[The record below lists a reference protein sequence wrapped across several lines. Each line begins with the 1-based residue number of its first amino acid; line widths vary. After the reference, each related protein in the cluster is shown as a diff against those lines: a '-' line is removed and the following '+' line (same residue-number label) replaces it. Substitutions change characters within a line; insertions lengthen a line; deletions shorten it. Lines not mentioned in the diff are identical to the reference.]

1 MRIHFENK
9 TYQYSHF
16 DRTFS
21 NNNHLRKHMSA
32 QLHTQERNHFIVSY
46 VVKLLQTIVF
56 LHTIWR
62 NILGRNHIS
71 ANIVTCLSHEKLNSI
86 PQYDTYWWKKTY
98 ECNQCGK
105 TFVTTN
111 YLTYHMK
118 TPTGEKPY
126 GSNQCG
132 RTFIL
137 SIHPTPHMKIHTGEK
152 SYQCI

>member
-1 MRIHFENK
+1 MNFPSPSKLKTHMITHTDEKPYQCNHCGKDFTVNKSLINHLRIHLENK

-56 LHTIWR
+56 LYTIWR

-86 PQYDTYWWKKTY
+86 PQYDTYWWKKHMS
-98 ECNQCGK
+98 
-105 TFVTTN
+105 VTN
-111 YLTYHMK
+111 VV
-118 TPTGEKPY
+118 
-126 GSNQCG
+126 
-132 RTFIL
+132 RL
-137 SIHPTPHMKIHTGEK
+137 S
-152 SYQCI
+152 